1 MSTPQFLTI
10 KDAAAALRDG
20 TTTSVQ
26 LTEGILAR
34 ANALNDTLGA
44 YVVITDD
51 AALAQAAAADADF
64 AAGIDLGPLQGIP
77 LAIKDIIAMK
87 GAPTTA
93 NSHVLDPAW
102 GEGTDAPVVERL
114 RAAGAVFVGKSTT
127 SEFALGMPDDEK
139 RFPIPHNPWNVEH
152 TAAGSS
158 SGTGIAVSAGL
169 ALGGLGTDT
178 GGSVR
183 GPAAVNGHTGL
194 KVTFGRVPKSGV
206 VPLSWTLDSIGPMAR
221 SAWDCALMLEVM
233 AGYDPTD
240 PSAAQVA
247 VPKYSEALTGDIS
260 DIKMALPMPYFFD
273 HEMLD
278 PEMRTAVLAAVDVMT
293 GLGATKTETELKY
306 SEEAK
311 DANYLIL
318 VAEAYA
324 YHRDNLQK
332 RWSDYGRFTRPSLAR
347 GALFTAADLSQAQ
360 RFRTKYSMDVA
371 ALFLEHDVIVT
382 PSAAF
387 PAERSNAMSVSKR
400 LLQPSYTGH
409 WNLTGLPAIAIPVG
423 FTESGLPLSMQI
435 IGKPFAEETVL
446 RVADAYQRATDFHL
460 QVPQTDALETTDSV
474 VMA

>member
-1 MSTPQFLTI
+1 
-10 KDAAAALRDG
+10 
-20 TTTSVQ
+20 
-26 LTEGILAR
+26 
-34 ANALNDTLGA
+34 
-44 YVVITDD
+44 
-51 AALAQAAAADADF
+51 
-64 AAGIDLGPLQGIP
+64 
-77 LAIKDIIAMK
+77 
-87 GAPTTA
+87 
-93 NSHVLDPAW
+93 
-102 GEGTDAPVVERL
+102 
-114 RAAGAVFVGKSTT
+114 
-127 SEFALGMPDDEK
+127 
-139 RFPIPHNPWNVEH
+139 
-152 TAAGSS
+152 
-158 SGTGIAVSAGL
+158 
-169 ALGGLGTDT
+169 
-178 GGSVR
+178 
-183 GPAAVNGHTGL
+183 
-194 KVTFGRVPKSGV
+194 
-206 VPLSWTLDSIGPMAR
+206 
-221 SAWDCALMLEVM
+221 MLEVM